1 MGCVNMD
8 RLVIIKTQLREV
20 RNGCFTLFEKGHV
33 FDFPSFVFF

>member
-1 MGCVNMD
+1 MGCVKMD
-8 RLVIIKTQLREV
+8 RLVIIKTQPREV